1 MRRPAKIYLLPNCPR
16 PDARLDRAA
25 IRARVAS
32 ACAHGDAR
40 RRDETARQLEA
51 LAGEFRGGEH
61 GELLLS
67 MASRLLELRA
77 KRLAELP
84 TVLAIPPPAQT
95 DDTCDQS
102 S

>member
-16 PDARLDRAA
+16 PANELDRAE

-32 ACAHGDAR
+32 AFACGDAY

-67 MASRLLELRA
+67 MAARLLELRA
-77 KRLAELP
+77 KRLAAIDP
-84 TVLAIPPPAQT
+84 VLASPLPLQT
-95 DDTCDQS
+95 NDTCDQS